1 MSMGIELAG
10 GGVPY
15 WRGGGAVHMP
25 RWMQNS
31 TSRWL
36 RACVSSFNNRCLCK
50 DTLWLFV
57 YFHQS
62 EKGQICP
69 KLTANLTSLIS
80 TNWDSL
86 FIIPVTSRE
95 GIFRYFFLQGQ
106 FEKSS
111 KHWWYYVALNLW
123 KSHVVDVIKLFGGN
137 LDSPKSWNSIKFV
150 LMPEPAQK
158 CQNNAILS

>member
-1 MSMGIELAG
+1 MRHRAWREWSIILE
-10 GGVPY
+10 GGVQYICLVGCKIKPVDGY
-15 WRGGGAVHMP
+15 VPVCLVLTIDVYVRTRFDCLFTFISLKKVKFAQSWRRIWQV
-25 RWMQNS
+25 
-31 TSRWL
+31 
-36 RACVSSFNNRCLCK
+36 
-50 DTLWLFV
+50 LW
-57 YFHQS
+57 
-62 EKGQICP
+62 
-69 KLTANLTSLIS
+69 S